1 MVLGHVLAATG
12 AFGIIAL
19 VTIGI
24 LAFVHQQRLE
34 EPHQYGGRSQSS
46 RRNRRYEWN
55 GYDPNDDSIP
65 CSICQ
70 DPMREAEKFTLACKH
85 SFHNSCILKWLQNKN
100 ECPNCRK
107 PI

>member
-12 AFGIIAL
+12 AFGIVAL
-19 VTIGI
+19 ITIGI
-24 LAFVHQQRLE
+24 LAFVNQQRLE
-34 EPHQYGGRSQSS
+34 DPYSQSS

-55 GYDPNDDSIP
+55 GYDPMDDSVP

-70 DPMREAEKFTLACKH
+70 DRIRDAEKFTLACKH
-85 SFHNSCILKWLQNKN
+85 SFHTSCIAKWLQTKN

-107 PI
+107 AI